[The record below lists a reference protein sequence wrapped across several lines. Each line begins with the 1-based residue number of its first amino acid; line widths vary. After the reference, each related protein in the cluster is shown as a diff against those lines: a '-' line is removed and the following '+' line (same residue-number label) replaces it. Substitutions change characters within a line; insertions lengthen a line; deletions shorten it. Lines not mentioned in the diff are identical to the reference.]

1 MIAVITG
8 ANAGLGVQ
16 MSLALARAGATVV
29 MACRSEERAG
39 QAQALLDAEVPG
51 ASLATLRLDVS
62 EPASIREFSDRFAD
76 RFGRLDLLV
85 NNAGIVGAPLARNSA
100 GQELHMATN
109 YLGAF
114 ALTGRL
120 LPLFHRDD
128 GARIVNVGSLA
139 HRFGRLDFDDIHW
152 ERRRYGEWRAYAQSK
167 LATLAFTLEL
177 ERRLRANGNGITALA
192 AHPGFAATE
201 IGNNNTLLNPGNAL
215 GKWFRNRVILPRIPS
230 PEDAARPILHAARG
244 EAVRGGDYY
253 GPGGLLEIAGPPAPA
268 RVKPAARDVGTGRRL
283 WDLSEAMTGVSYLS
297 GL

>member
-8 ANAGLGVQ
+8 ANAGLGFQV
-16 MSLALARAGATVV
+16 SLALARVGATVV
-29 MACRSEERAG
+29 MACRSQERAER
-39 QAQALLDAEVPG
+39 AKALLAAEVPG
-51 ASLATLRLDVS
+51 ASLETLRLDVS
-62 EPASIREFSDRFAD
+62 EPASIAGFSDRFAA
-76 RFGRLDLLV
+76 RFGQLDLLV
-85 NNAGIVGAPLARNSA
+85 NNAGIVGAPLSRNSA
-100 GQELHMATN
+100 GQEMHMATN

-120 LPLFHRDD
+120 LPLFSRDG

-139 HRFGRLDFDDIHW
+139 HRLGRLDFDDIHW

-177 ERRLRANGNGITALA
+177 DRRLRANGGGITAVA

-201 IGNNNTLLNPGNAL
+201 IGKGNGIL
-215 GKWFRNRVILPRIPS
+215 HPTSTIGEWLRDRILPYIPS
-230 PEDAARPILHAARG
+230 AADAARPILHAALG
-244 EAVRGGDYY
+244 DAVRGGDYY
-253 GPGGLLEIAGPPAPA
+253 GPGGWLEISGHPSPA
-268 RVKPAARDVGTGRRL
+268 RIKPAARNGETGRRL